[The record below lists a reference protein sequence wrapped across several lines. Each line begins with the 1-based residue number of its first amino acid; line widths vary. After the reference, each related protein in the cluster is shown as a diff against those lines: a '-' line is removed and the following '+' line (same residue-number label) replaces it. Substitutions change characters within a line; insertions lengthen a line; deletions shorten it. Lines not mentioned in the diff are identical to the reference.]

1 MSAASALR
9 DLLLSIS
16 IMCRDDSASIVV
28 AAFCTIARGDNL
40 LSFPP
45 AAVAVGP
52 RVPTSSNPNEDEL
65 LPAEFTSAADAA
77 SDDVAGASAAPA
89 AVCDDMRWSCCLFI
103 SMISGAAGGFW
114 LLPTQIV
121 HASKLTMNTG
131 LW

>member
-1 MSAASALR
+1 MGTEDAAAA
-9 DLLLSIS
+9 
-16 IMCRDDSASIVV
+16 MG
-28 AAFCTIARGDNL
+28 AAFCAIVRGDNL
-40 LSFPP
+40 HSFPP

-52 RVPTSSNPNEDEL
+52 RVPTSSNPDEDEL